1 MALTNGAKKTIW
13 LRKLLAEIQIMDN
26 SEPTKLLCDNQI
38 AIKLLENLVFHDRTK
53 HLAIK
58 HHFIREKIAKKKIE
72 VIHVASLS

>member
-26 SEPTKLLCDNQI
+26 SEPTKLLCNNQI

-58 HHFIREKIAKKKIE
+58 HHFIREKVAKKEIE
-72 VIHVASLS
+72 VVHVASLS